1 MNNIIR
7 LMNENGQEIE
17 FEFLDLIEYL
27 GNEYV
32 ILLPVEEEMGDEE
45 SGEVVILQLQET
57 GDPDTEDY
65 VSVDDEEVLNT
76 VFGLFKAKFRE
87 TFSFVDKD

>member
-1 MNNIIR
+1 MDNIIR

-17 FEFLDLIEYL
+17 FEFLELIEYG

-32 ILLPVEEEMGDEE
+32 ILLPVADEMDNEEND
-45 SGEVVILQLQET
+45 EVVILMLEE
-57 GDPDTEDY
+57 TEDPETEGY

-76 VFGLFKAKFRE
+76 VFGLFKDRFKE
-87 TFSFVDKD
+87 EFSFVDEE